1 MLDARVGDEVKA
13 GVDKSHISQLASSP
27 RANDSYWSIVK
38 AEGENQVVAN
48 TLLSNED
55 DGYPGTPLFKQT
67 AGIVGIL

>member
-13 GVDKSHISQLASSP
+13 GIDTSRISQLASSP
-27 RANDSYWSIVK
+27 RANDSYWSTFN

-55 DGYPGTPLFKQT
+55 DGYPGTSLSSSKLQE
-67 AGIVGIL
+67 